1 MPLAAPQFRLHALSR
16 DKPRRTM
23 MKKLILQMQMS
34 VDGFVGANEDHPW
47 QLWEWGDESGWDD
60 ELKQDFN
67 AVFAGIDTIL
77 LSRKMVQEGYL
88 THWGNAAKKFPRDPF
103 YAFAQRVVDAQKVAL
118 SDKLKHSVW
127 ERTRVASGDLPREVN
142 ALKAGEGGDMAVFG
156 GAGFASALIAA
167 GLVDEFQLFINPAV
181 LGAGRRIFDQGG
193 FQNLAL
199 LGSKAYACG
208 MVVNSYA
215 PVG

>member
-1 MPLAAPQFRLHALSR
+1 
-16 DKPRRTM
+16 

-34 VDGFVGANEDHPW
+34 VDGFVGANEDHAW
-47 QLWEWGDESGWDD
+47 QLWEWGDESAWDE

-77 LSRKMVQEGYL
+77 LSRKMAQEGYL
-88 THWGNAAKKFPRDPF
+88 AHWGNAAKKFPRDPF
-103 YAFAQRVVDAQKVAL
+103 YAFAQRVVDARKVVL
-118 SDKLKHSVW
+118 SDKLKHSAWEPAW

-142 ALKAGEGGDMAVFG
+142 ALKASEGGDMAVFG

-167 GLVDEFQLFINPAV
+167 RLVDEFQLFINPAV

-193 FQNLAL
+193 FQNLRL
-199 LGSKAYACG
+199 LGSKDYACG
-208 MVVNSYA
+208 MVVNRYA
-215 PVG
+215 SVG

>member
-1 MPLAAPQFRLHALSR
+1 
-16 DKPRRTM
+16 

-34 VDGFVGANEDHPW
+34 VDGFVGANEDHAW
-47 QLWEWGDESGWDD
+47 QLWEWGDEGAWDGA
-60 ELKQDFN
+60 LKQDFN

-77 LSRKMVQEGYL
+77 LSRKMAQEGYL
-88 THWGNAAKKFPRDPF
+88 AHWGNAAKKFPRDPF
-103 YAFAQRVVDAQKVAL
+103 YAFAQRVVDARKVVL
-118 SDKLKHSVW
+118 SDKLKQSASEPAW

-181 LGAGRRIFDQGG
+181 LAAGRRIFDQGG
-193 FQNLAL
+193 FRSLRL
-199 LGSKAYACG
+199 LGSTAYACG
-208 MVVNSYA
+208 MVVSRYA
-215 PVG
+215 PAG

>member
-1 MPLAAPQFRLHALSR
+1 
-16 DKPRRTM
+16 
-23 MKKLILQMQMS
+23 MKKLILQMQIS
-34 VDGFVGANEDHPW
+34 VDGFVGANADLPW
-47 QLWEWGDESGWDD
+47 QLWEWGDDISWDA

-77 LSRKMVQEGYL
+77 LSRKMAEEGYL

-103 YAFAQRVVDAQKVAL
+103 YAFAQRIVEAHKVVL
-118 SDKLKHSVW
+118 SDKLRTSRW
-127 ERTRVASGDLPREVN
+127 ERTTVASGDLPREVN
-142 ALKAGEGGDMAVFG
+142 ALKVGDGGDMAVFG
-156 GAGFASALIAA
+156 GAGFASSLIAA

-193 FQNLAL
+193 FAKLQL

-208 MVVNSYA
+208 MVVNRYA
-215 PVG
+215 KAR